1 MLDEKLIFSN
11 SVLVVMVNF
20 GLAFVGYLLN
30 RMHVKKQKSILL
42 YDSGNGIR

>member
-1 MLDEKLIFSN
+1 MLDDKLIFSF
-11 SVLVVMVNF
+11 SVLVVDGKL